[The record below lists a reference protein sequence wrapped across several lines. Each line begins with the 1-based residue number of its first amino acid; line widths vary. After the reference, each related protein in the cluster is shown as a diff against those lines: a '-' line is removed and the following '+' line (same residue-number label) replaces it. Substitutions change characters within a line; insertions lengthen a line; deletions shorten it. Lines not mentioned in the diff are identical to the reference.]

1 MQDRIIGRT
10 INCYLFIA
18 VGQEINK
25 LDSKRTYPA
34 IRSIALGILTAL
46 AIGAYGCAKVTPSHD
61 IRVKPEYIEA
71 GVQTGDLVEIT
82 TKDGEQ
88 REFVVEEVAANAIKG
103 PSETIPFSEIE
114 SIVKRSWKQPAHPCG
129 GELPLGC
136 SIPEV
141 VLLLSNDYKRQA
153 DKFHPACV
161 THDFCYRHGFATY
174 GTTREEC
181 DTVIYEDMKKACKG
195 LGGLGALDV
204 KEFSLCQLAA
214 NRTYEAIRRY
224 GEQHFQTTAST
235 YCEYRDDP

>member
-1 MQDRIIGRT
+1 M
-10 INCYLFIA
+10 
-18 VGQEINK
+18 GQATNK
-25 LDSKRTYPA
+25 LHAKSPYSTA
-34 IRSIALGILTAL
+34 QIITLSTLAGLVLGV
-46 AIGAYGCAKVTPSHD
+46 YGCAKVTPSHD

-71 GVQTGDLVEIT
+71 GVQAGDLVEIT

-161 THDFCYRHGFATY
+161 IHDFCYRHGFATY
-174 GTTREEC
+174 GATREEC
-181 DTVIYEDMKKACKG
+181 DTVIYEEMKKACQG
-195 LGGLGALDV
+195 FGGLGALDV
-204 KEFSLCQLAA
+204 KEFSMCQLAA

-224 GEQHFQTTAST
+224 GEQHFQTSSST